1 MEEEAKTEETQEQ
14 LSEEEKPLLKMTAV
28 ELREI
33 ALKIPGLTG
42 VHAMKKDMLLN
53 AIKEHRGIKDE
64 EPKKRPKIKP
74 TSSPVSA
81 GELKQRIATLRE
93 QKEISSAAKDRN
105 KVAVLRRRIHRLKK
119 RMRKVAKA

>member
-14 LSEEEKPLLKMTAV
+14 IPAEEKPLLKMTAI

-33 ALKIPGLTG
+33 ALQIPGVTG
-42 VHAMKKDMLLN
+42 VHAMKKDKLLSV
-53 AIKEHRGIKDE
+53 IKEHRGIKDE
-64 EPKKRPKIKP
+64 EPVIRPKIKP
-74 TSSPVSA
+74 DSSPVSA
-81 GELKQRIATLRE
+81 GELKQRIAALRE
-93 QKEISSAAKDRN
+93 QKEISRAAKDRN